1 MFSVDPTLE
10 RTFFRSGAEALVAS
24 RLSLG
29 AEELTLAEIGF
40 FSTAAVTE
48 GRGGVDVGLTR
59 MGATPAG
66 GVAPLGVVFFFTE
79 LVEVLFERLKS
90 AIR

>member
-1 MFSVDPTLE
+1 
-10 RTFFRSGAEALVAS
+10 
-24 RLSLG
+24 
-29 AEELTLAEIGF
+29 
-40 FSTAAVTE
+40 
-48 GRGGVDVGLTR
+48 